1 MNHLYKCVYSKF
13 DDKGIGVS
21 FCLYVDDMLIF
32 GTSLLQ
38 VKKVKDYL
46 SSAYKMKDM

>member
-1 MNHLYKCVYSKF
+1 
-13 DDKGIGVS
+13 
-21 FCLYVDDMLIF
+21 MLIF

-46 SSAYKMKDM
+46 SSVFKMKGIGEADVILGIRIIRLTIE